1 MRNGTYSVLILVF
14 FWSAVAL
21 TAPNSLTYQGRI
33 VNSDG
38 KGLEY
43 NNVSFLFEIT
53 NPSGT
58 CVLYREQKNGVNLQ
72 NSGGVFDVPI
82 GSGTKMFP
90 TDPLYTLIDSFNNAR
105 SHDCSGGATY
115 SAVAGDAR
123 LLKVQ
128 FHDGSGWKVISPAN
142 EIRSVP
148 YSAYSYSAERLGT
161 KTESDFLAKAGLP
174 TCPANTYLTWNGT
187 ALSCAGISGANGGTV
202 TDVTSTNSYITI
214 ANGNSTPA
222 LTLNVGTAAGTVA
235 AGNDAR
241 FTDARVPT
249 GAAAGDLDGTY
260 PNPSVAKLQGTAVS
274 NAAPASGNFLKYN
287 GTAWTPSTI
296 AQSDVTGLSATL
308 SSYMTDAEFST
319 AVANAGCA
327 AHETMYWNAVAG
339 FSCQAINVSLAGD
352 VGGTIGA
359 SSVNKI
365 KGVTVDTTGLVAGQV
380 LKYDGTKWAPAA
392 DNDSNSGG
400 TVTNIATGTGLSGG
414 PITSTGTISL
424 ANTAVTAASYGST
437 TQVGTFTVD
446 AQGRLTA
453 ASNAA
458 IAFPVTTVAGRTGAV
473 TLDVG
478 DVGNGAG
485 KYFIYRPNNTACT
498 DGQVLKWINA
508 NSRWECANDT
518 DTSSGG
524 TITNI
529 ATGTGL
535 SGGPITSTGTIS
547 LANTAVTAAS
557 YGSTTQVGTFTVDAQ
572 GRLTAASN
580 AAIAFPVTTVAGRTG
595 AVVLDAADITSGAG
609 KYLTYR
615 PNNTACTDGQV
626 LKWVNANSRWECG
639 TDTDTSSGGTVT
651 NIATGTGLTGGPIT
665 STGTIALANTAVTPG
680 SYTRASITVD
690 AQGRLTAA
698 SSGAA
703 INLTSDVTGTL
714 PIANGGTGATTA
726 LAAFNGLSPLTTKGD
741 VLANDGT
748 NDIRLPA
755 GTNGQVLTADSAQA
769 SGLRWATPTVG
780 TVTNVTGT
788 APVQVATG
796 TTTPVISVDP
806 ATTGARG
813 VVQVGSGIA
822 VTSGTISAD
831 PANFPSAVPV
841 SKGGTGATSLTADR
855 LLVSNGTGSA
865 VIPFTCGTAQML
877 TFNASGVMGCTNF
890 ASTAFFANGGNT
902 LAGNATLGTNDA
914 YSLALETN
922 NVTRMTIS
930 NAGYVGIGQ
939 TPDTNAG
946 LAVMAPATTKSA
958 LILNSPAAGKVEMD
972 FLRNGTWLGTFGY
985 ANAAT
990 SDLYVSNG
998 SNAHII
1004 FDTNNVEKMRIT
1016 NDGRVGID
1024 AESPGARFQVGEWN
1038 ATANY
1043 NAVFVGSYHNTLGQA
1058 QFVGNWNSAGYWG
1071 IGPVANPA
1079 NSTVGIGNANA
1090 QGDWRA
1096 TQDLKLFV
1104 PGGLGLG
1111 EALSPERII
1120 HVKGTGGGNDDVY
1133 IQSIG
1138 NTGEP
1143 AYILTKARGSSGAET
1158 AVLAGDSLGFL
1169 SMRGYD
1175 GAAYYSGASIASVAE
1190 ADFATTKSAYMSF
1203 ATLNNGSSGE
1213 KMRITGGGY
1222 VGIGTSLPSV
1232 KLHVQ
1237 GSTYSASSVALERNE
1252 DSISGPGIQLMKSR
1266 GTSSAKTAV
1275 ASGDVLG
1282 NVLFNGYGDATTV
1295 GLGGQIQ
1302 SIASATWTSTSVPA
1316 DLAFLTHSGTGN
1328 VSIPTERMRIYSNG
1342 WVTMGASSG
1351 ATGGAPL
1358 YLKNASAPY
1367 IGFEE
1372 VDAAQKFFMGLD
1384 GGNFWIRPGPT
1395 TATPDAI
1402 TVTNAGNVYIGGNTG
1417 SRKLFVNGTSGGTA
1431 AWENL
1436 SDARLKSDI
1445 EVIPDS
1451 LKKILS
1457 LRGVTFNWR
1466 HDVRPDLDLIEKK
1479 DMGVIAQDVERVF
1492 PEAVDKDEK
1501 GFRAVAY
1508 TKLIGPMI
1516 EAFKELYKSV
1526 SGVKAEVLAQKREI
1540 ASLKQENQELRE
1552 AICEV
1557 NPKAKVCIKKK

>member
-1 MRNGTYSVLILVF
+1 M
-14 FWSAVAL
+14 AL
-21 TAPNSLTYQGRI
+21 AAPNSLTYQGRI

-105 SHDCSGGATY
+105 SHDCSGGASY

-161 KTESDFLAKAGLP
+161 KTETDFLAKAGLP
-174 TCPANTYLTWNGT
+174 TCGAGTYLTWNGT
-187 ALSCAGISGANGGTV
+187 TMTCAGISGANGGTV
-202 TDVTSTNSYITI
+202 TDVTSSNSYITI
-214 ANGNSTPA
+214 ANGTSTPA
-222 LTLNVGTAAGTVA
+222 LTLNVGTTAGTVA

-241 FTDARVPT
+241 FSDARTPT
-249 GAAAGDLDGTY
+249 GTAAGDLDGTY
-260 PNPSVAKLQGTAVS
+260 PNPTVAKLQGTAVS
-274 NAAPASGNFLKYN
+274 NAAPGSGNFLKYN
-287 GTAWTPSTI
+287 GTAWTPSAI

-308 SSYMTDAEFST
+308 SSYMTDAEFSA

-327 AHETMYWNAVAG
+327 AYETMYWNAVAG

-365 KGVTVDTTGLVAGQV
+365 KGVTVDTTGLTTGQV

-473 TLDVG
+473 VLDAA
-478 DVGNGAG
+478 DITSGAG
-485 KYFIYRPNNTACT
+485 KYLTYRPNNTACT

-595 AVVLDAADITSGAG
+595 AVTIDVGDLGNGAG
-609 KYLTYR
+609 KYFIYR

-626 LKWVNANSRWECG
+626 LKWVAANNRWECG

-665 STGTIALANTAVTPG
+665 STGTIALANTAVTAG

-726 LAAFNGLSPLTTKGD
+726 IAAFNGLSPLTTKGD
-741 VLANDGT
+741 VLGNDGT
-748 NDIRLPA
+748 NDVRLPA
-755 GTNGQVLTADSAQA
+755 GTNGQVLTADSSQT
-769 SGLRWATPTVG
+769 SGLKWATPTVG

-788 APVQVATG
+788 APIQVATG
-796 TTTPVISVDP
+796 TTTPVISLS
-806 ATTGARG
+806 T
-813 VVQVGSGIA
+813 
-822 VTSGTISAD
+822 
-831 PANFPSAVPV
+831 VPV
-841 SKGGTGATSLTADR
+841 ASGGTGATSLTADR

-890 ASTAFFANGGNT
+890 ASTSFFANGGNT

-939 TPDTNAG
+939 SPDTNAG
-946 LAVMAPATTKSA
+946 LAVMAPSTTKSA
-958 LILNSPAAGKVEMD
+958 LILNSPAAGKVELD

-985 ANAAT
+985 ANTAT
-990 SDLYVSNG
+990 SDLYVTNG
-998 SNAHII
+998 ANAHII
-1004 FDTNNVEKMRIT
+1004 FDTNNTEVMRIT
-1016 NDGRVGID
+1016 NDGKVGID

-1038 ATANY
+1038 GTNNY

-1090 QGDWRA
+1090 QGDWRS
-1096 TQDLKLFV
+1096 TQDLKLYV

-1111 EALSPERII
+1111 DALAPERII

-1133 IQSIG
+1133 VQSIG

-1143 AYILTKARGSSGAET
+1143 AYILTKARSNTGVEA

-1175 GAAYYSGASIASVAE
+1175 GAAYQSGASIAGVAE

-1213 KMRITGGGY
+1213 RMRITSAGS
-1222 VGIGTSLPSV
+1222 VGIGSTAPTV
-1232 KLHVQ
+1232 RLHVQ
-1237 GSTYSASSVALERNE
+1237 GNSYTNSSGAFERNE
-1252 DSISGPGIQLMKSR
+1252 DVQAGPGVQLMKSR
-1266 GTSSAKTAV
+1266 GTASAKTAV
-1275 ASGDVLG
+1275 QSGDALG
-1282 NVLFNGYGDATTV
+1282 NILFNGYGDATTT
-1295 GLGGQIQ
+1295 GLGSQIQ
-1302 SIASATWTSTSVPA
+1302 SIASATWTSTAVPA
-1316 DLAFLTHSGTGN
+1316 DLAFLTHTGTGN
-1328 VSIPTERMRIYSNG
+1328 INTPTERMRIYSNG
-1342 WVTMGASSG
+1342 WITMGVSSG
-1351 ATGGAPL
+1351 STGGAPL
-1358 YLKNASAPY
+1358 LLKNATAPY
-1367 IGFEE
+1367 IGFDE
-1372 VDAAQKFFMGLD
+1372 VDSSGKFFMGLD

-1395 TATPDAI
+1395 TSSSDAI
-1402 TVTNAGNVYIGGNTG
+1402 TVTAAGNVYIGGNSG
-1417 SRKLFVNGTSGGTA
+1417 SRKFFVNGTSGGTA

-1436 SDARLKSDI
+1436 SDARLKTDI
-1445 EVIPDS
+1445 QVVPDS
-1451 LKKILS
+1451 LQKILS

-1526 SGVKAEVLAQKREI
+1526 SGVKAEVQAQKREI

-1557 NPKAKVCIKKK
+1557 NPKAKVCQKKK

>member
-1 MRNGTYSVLILVF
+1 MRNGTYLALILA
-14 FWSAVAL
+14 FWSGVAL
-21 TAPNSLTYQGRI
+21 AAPNSLTYQGRI

-90 TDPLYTLIDSFNNAR
+90 TDPLYTLIDSFNNSR

-161 KTESDFLAKAGLP
+161 KTETDFLAKAGLP
-174 TCPANTYLTWNGT
+174 TCGAGTYLTWNGT
-187 ALSCAGISGANGGTV
+187 TMTCAGISGANGGTV

-214 ANGNSTPA
+214 ANGTSTPA

-241 FTDARVPT
+241 FSDARTPT

-287 GTAWTPSTI
+287 GTAWTPSAI

-424 ANTAVTAASYGST
+424 ANTAVTPAAYGST
-437 TQVGTFTVD
+437 TSVGTFTVD

-453 ASNAA
+453 ASNAN

-485 KYFIYRPNNTACT
+485 KYF
-498 DGQVLKWINA
+498 V
-508 NSRWECANDT
+508 
-518 DTSSGG
+518 
-524 TITNI
+524 
-529 ATGTGL
+529 
-535 SGGPITSTGTIS
+535 
-547 LANTAVTAAS
+547 
-557 YGSTTQVGTFTVDAQ
+557 
-572 GRLTAASN
+572 
-580 AAIAFPVTTVAGRTG
+580 
-595 AVVLDAADITSGAG
+595 
-609 KYLTYR
+609 YR

-626 LKWVNANSRWECG
+626 LKWVTANNRWECG

-665 STGTIALANTAVTPG
+665 STGTIALANTAVTAG

-703 INLTSDVTGTL
+703 INLASDVTGTL

-726 LAAFNGLSPLTTKGD
+726 IAAFNGLSPLTTKGD
-741 VLANDGT
+741 VLGNDGT
-748 NDIRLPA
+748 NDVRLPA

-769 SGLRWATPTVG
+769 SGLKWATPTVG
-780 TVTNVTGT
+780 TVTSVTGT

-822 VTSGTISAD
+822 VSSGTISAD

-890 ASTAFFANGGNT
+890 ASTSFFANGGNT
-902 LAGNATLGTNDA
+902 LASNATLGTNDA

-939 TPDTNAG
+939 SPDTNAG
-946 LAVMAPATTKSA
+946 LAVMAPSTTKSA

-985 ANAAT
+985 ANTAT
-990 SDLYVSNG
+990 SDLYISNG
-998 SNAHII
+998 SDAHII

-1043 NAVFVGSYHNTLGQA
+1043 NAVFVGSYHNTNGQA

-1090 QGDWRA
+1090 QGDWRS
-1096 TQDLKLFV
+1096 TQDLKLYV

-1111 EALSPERII
+1111 TALAPERII

-1133 IQSIG
+1133 VQSIG

-1143 AYILTKARGSSGAET
+1143 AYILTKARSNSGAEA

-1175 GAAYYSGASIASVAE
+1175 GTAYQSGASIAGVAE
-1190 ADFATTKSAYMSF
+1190 ADFATAKSAYMSF

-1213 KMRITGGGY
+1213 RMRITSSGA
-1222 VGIGTSLPSV
+1222 VGIGATAPTV
-1232 KLHVQ
+1232 RLHVQ
-1237 GSTYSASSVALERNE
+1237 GNNYTNSSAAFERNE
-1252 DSISGPGIQLMKSR
+1252 EASAGPGIQLMKSR
-1266 GTSSAKTAV
+1266 GTTGAKAAV
-1275 ASGDVLG
+1275 QSGDTLG
-1282 NVLFNGYGDATTV
+1282 SLLFNGYGDATTV
-1295 GLGGQIQ
+1295 GLGSHIQ
-1302 SIASATWTSTSVPA
+1302 SVASATWTSTSVPA
-1316 DLAFLTHSGTGN
+1316 DMTFSTHTGTGS
-1328 VSIPTERMRIYSNG
+1328 VTVPTERMRIHSTG
-1342 WVTMGASSG
+1342 WITMGVGTS
-1351 ATGGAPL
+1351 TPGAPL
-1358 YLKNASAPY
+1358 NLRSATAPY
-1367 IGFEE
+1367 IGFDEM
-1372 VDAAQKFFMGLD
+1372 DTSGKFFMGLD

-1395 TATPDAI
+1395 TASSDAL
-1402 TVTNAGNVYIGGNTG
+1402 TVTSGGNVYIGGNTG
-1417 SRKLFVNGTSGGTA
+1417 SRKFFVNGTSGGTA

-1436 SDARLKSDI
+1436 SDARLKTDI
-1445 EVIPDS
+1445 QVVPDS
-1451 LKKILS
+1451 LQKILS

-1516 EAFKELYKSV
+1516 EAFKELYASL
-1526 SGVKAEVLAQKREI
+1526 SGVKAEVQAQKREI

-1557 NPKAKVCIKKK
+1557 NPKSKVCIKKK

>member
-1 MRNGTYSVLILVF
+1 MRNGTYLALILA
-14 FWSAVAL
+14 FWSGVAL
-21 TAPNSLTYQGRI
+21 AAPNSLTYQGRI

-90 TDPLYTLIDSFNNAR
+90 TDPLYTLIDSFNNSR

-161 KTESDFLAKAGLP
+161 KTETDFLAKAGLP
-174 TCPANTYLTWNGT
+174 TCGAGTYLTWNGT
-187 ALSCAGISGANGGTV
+187 TMTCAGISGANGGTV

-214 ANGNSTPA
+214 ANGTSTPA

-241 FTDARVPT
+241 FSDARTPT

-287 GTAWTPSTI
+287 GTAWTPSAI

-392 DNDSNSGG
+392 DNDANSGG

-424 ANTAVTAASYGST
+424 ANTAVTPAAYGST
-437 TQVGTFTVD
+437 T
-446 AQGRLTA
+446 
-453 ASNAA
+453 S
-458 IAFPVTTVAGRTGAV
+458 
-473 TLDVG
+473 
-478 DVGNGAG
+478 
-485 KYFIYRPNNTACT
+485 
-498 DGQVLKWINA
+498 
-508 NSRWECANDT
+508 
-518 DTSSGG
+518 
-524 TITNI
+524 
-529 ATGTGL
+529 
-535 SGGPITSTGTIS
+535 
-547 LANTAVTAAS
+547 
-557 YGSTTQVGTFTVDAQ
+557 VGTFTVDAQ

-595 AVVLDAADITSGAG
+595 AVVLDAGDITSGAG

-626 LKWVNANSRWECG
+626 LKWVTANNRWECG

-665 STGTIALANTAVTPG
+665 STGTIALANTAVTAG

-703 INLTSDVTGTL
+703 INLASDVTGTL

-726 LAAFNGLSPLTTKGD
+726 IAAFNGLSPLTTKGD
-741 VLANDGT
+741 VLGNDGT
-748 NDIRLPA
+748 NDVRLPA

-769 SGLRWATPTVG
+769 SGLKWATPTVG
-780 TVTNVTGT
+780 TVTSVTGT

-822 VTSGTISAD
+822 VSSGTISAD

-890 ASTAFFANGGNT
+890 ASTSFFANGGNT
-902 LAGNATLGTNDA
+902 LASNATLGTNDA

-939 TPDTNAG
+939 SPDTNAG

-985 ANAAT
+985 ANTAT
-990 SDLYVSNG
+990 SDLYISNG
-998 SNAHII
+998 SDAHII

-1043 NAVFVGSYHNTLGQA
+1043 NAVFVGSYHNTNGQA

-1090 QGDWRA
+1090 QGDWRS
-1096 TQDLKLFV
+1096 TQDLKLYV

-1111 EALSPERII
+1111 TALAPERII
-1120 HVKGTGGGNDDVY
+1120 HVKGTGGSNDDVY
-1133 IQSIG
+1133 VQSIG

-1143 AYILTKARGSSGAET
+1143 AYILTKARSNSGAEA

-1175 GAAYYSGASIASVAE
+1175 GTAYQSGASIAGVAE
-1190 ADFATTKSAYMSF
+1190 ADFATAKSAYMSF

-1213 KMRITGGGY
+1213 RMRITSSGA
-1222 VGIGTSLPSV
+1222 VGIGATAPTV
-1232 KLHVQ
+1232 RLHVQ
-1237 GSTYSASSVALERNE
+1237 GSTYTNSSAAFERNE
-1252 DSISGPGIQLMKSR
+1252 EATAGPGIQLMKSR
-1266 GTSSAKTAV
+1266 GTASTKAAV
-1275 ASGDVLG
+1275 VAGDTLG
-1282 NVLFNGYGDATTV
+1282 SLLFNGYGDATTV
-1295 GLGGQIQ
+1295 GLGSHIQ
-1302 SIASATWTSTSVPA
+1302 SVASATWTSTFVPA
-1316 DLAFLTHSGTGN
+1316 DMTFSTHTGTGS
-1328 VSIPTERMRIYSNG
+1328 VTVPTERMRIHSTG
-1342 WVTMGASSG
+1342 WITMGVGTSSP
-1351 ATGGAPL
+1351 GAPL
-1358 YLKNASAPY
+1358 NLRNASAPY
-1367 IGFEE
+1367 IGFDEM
-1372 VDAAQKFFMGLD
+1372 DTSGKFFMGLD

-1395 TATPDAI
+1395 TSSSDAI
-1402 TVTNAGNVYIGGNTG
+1402 TVTAAGNVYIGGNSG
-1417 SRKLFVNGTSGGTA
+1417 SRKFFVNGTSGGTA

-1436 SDARLKSDI
+1436 SDARLKTDI
-1445 EVIPDS
+1445 QVVPDS
-1451 LKKILS
+1451 LQKILS

-1516 EAFKELYKSV
+1516 EAFKELYASL
-1526 SGVKAEVLAQKREI
+1526 SGVKAEVQAQKREI

-1557 NPKAKVCIKKK
+1557 NPKSKVCIKKK

>member
-1 MRNGTYSVLILVF
+1 MRNGTYTVLILVF
-14 FWSAVAL
+14 LWTGVAL
-21 TAPNSLTYQGRI
+21 AAPNSLTYQGRI

-105 SHDCSGGATY
+105 SHDCSGGASY

-161 KTESDFLAKAGLP
+161 KTETDFLAKAGLP
-174 TCPANTYLTWNGT
+174 TCGAGTYLTWNGT
-187 ALSCAGISGANGGTV
+187 TMTCAGISGANGGTV
-202 TDVTSTNSYITI
+202 TDVTSSNSYITI
-214 ANGNSTPA
+214 ANGTSTPA
-222 LTLNVGTAAGTVA
+222 LTLNVGTTAGTVA

-241 FTDARVPT
+241 FSDARTPT
-249 GAAAGDLDGTY
+249 GTAAGDLDGTY
-260 PNPSVAKLQGTAVS
+260 PNPTVAKLQGTAVS
-274 NAAPASGNFLKYN
+274 NAAPGSGNFLKYN
-287 GTAWTPSTI
+287 GTAWTPSAI

-308 SSYMTDAEFST
+308 SSYMTDAEFSA

-327 AHETMYWNAVAG
+327 AYETMYWNAVAG

-365 KGVTVDTTGLVAGQV
+365 KGVTVDTTGLTTGQV

-473 TLDVG
+473 VLDAA
-478 DVGNGAG
+478 DITSGAG
-485 KYFIYRPNNTACT
+485 KYLTYRPNNTACT

-595 AVVLDAADITSGAG
+595 AVTIDVGDLGNGAG
-609 KYLTYR
+609 KYFIYR

-626 LKWVNANSRWECG
+626 LKWVAANNRWECG

-665 STGTIALANTAVTPG
+665 STGTIALANTAVTAG

-726 LAAFNGLSPLTTKGD
+726 IAAFNGLSPLTTKGD
-741 VLANDGT
+741 VLGNDGT
-748 NDIRLPA
+748 NDVRLPA
-755 GTNGQVLTADSAQA
+755 GTNGQVLTADSSQT
-769 SGLRWATPTVG
+769 SGLKWATPTVG

-788 APVQVATG
+788 APIQVATG
-796 TTTPVISVDP
+796 TTTPVISLS
-806 ATTGARG
+806 T
-813 VVQVGSGIA
+813 
-822 VTSGTISAD
+822 
-831 PANFPSAVPV
+831 VPV
-841 SKGGTGATSLTADR
+841 ASGGTGATSLTADR

-890 ASTAFFANGGNT
+890 ASTSFFANGGNT

-939 TPDTNAG
+939 SPDTNAG
-946 LAVMAPATTKSA
+946 LAVMAPSTTKSA
-958 LILNSPAAGKVEMD
+958 LILNSPAAGKVELD

-985 ANAAT
+985 ANTAT
-990 SDLYVSNG
+990 SDLYVTNG
-998 SNAHII
+998 ANAHII
-1004 FDTNNVEKMRIT
+1004 FDTNNTEVMRIT
-1016 NDGRVGID
+1016 NDGKVGID

-1038 ATANY
+1038 GTNNY

-1090 QGDWRA
+1090 QGDWRS
-1096 TQDLKLFV
+1096 TQDLKLYV

-1111 EALSPERII
+1111 DALAPERII

-1133 IQSIG
+1133 VQSIG

-1143 AYILTKARGSSGAET
+1143 AYILTKARSNTGVEA

-1175 GAAYYSGASIASVAE
+1175 GAAYQSGASIAGVAE

-1213 KMRITGGGY
+1213 RMRITSAGS
-1222 VGIGTSLPSV
+1222 VGIGSTAPTV
-1232 KLHVQ
+1232 RLHVQ
-1237 GSTYSASSVALERNE
+1237 GNSYTNSSGAFERNE
-1252 DSISGPGIQLMKSR
+1252 DVQAGPGVQLMKSR
-1266 GTSSAKTAV
+1266 GTASAKTAV
-1275 ASGDVLG
+1275 QSGDALG
-1282 NVLFNGYGDATTV
+1282 NILFNGYGDATTT
-1295 GLGGQIQ
+1295 GLGSQIQ
-1302 SIASATWTSTSVPA
+1302 SIASATWTSTAVPA
-1316 DLAFLTHSGTGN
+1316 DLAFLTHTGTGN
-1328 VSIPTERMRIYSNG
+1328 INTPTERMRIYSNG
-1342 WVTMGASSG
+1342 WITMGVSSG
-1351 ATGGAPL
+1351 STGGAPL
-1358 YLKNASAPY
+1358 LLKNATAPY
-1367 IGFEE
+1367 IGFDE
-1372 VDAAQKFFMGLD
+1372 VDSSGKFFMGLD

-1395 TATPDAI
+1395 TSSSDAI
-1402 TVTNAGNVYIGGNTG
+1402 TVTAAGNVYIGGNSG
-1417 SRKLFVNGTSGGTA
+1417 SRKFFVNGTSGGTA

-1436 SDARLKSDI
+1436 SDARLKTDI
-1445 EVIPDS
+1445 QVVPDS
-1451 LKKILS
+1451 LQKILS

-1526 SGVKAEVLAQKREI
+1526 SGVKAEVQAQKREI

-1557 NPKAKVCIKKK
+1557 NPKAKVCQKKK

>member
-1 MRNGTYSVLILVF
+1 MRNGTYLALILA
-14 FWSAVAL
+14 FWSGVAL
-21 TAPNSLTYQGRI
+21 AAPNSLTYQGRI

-90 TDPLYTLIDSFNNAR
+90 TDPLYTLIDSFNNSR

-161 KTESDFLAKAGLP
+161 KTETDFLAKAGLP
-174 TCPANTYLTWNGT
+174 TCGAGTYLTWNGT
-187 ALSCAGISGANGGTV
+187 TMTCAGISGANGGTV

-214 ANGNSTPA
+214 ANGTSTPA

-241 FTDARVPT
+241 FSDARTPT

-287 GTAWTPSTI
+287 GTAWTPSAI

-424 ANTAVTAASYGST
+424 ANTAVTPAAYGST
-437 TQVGTFTVD
+437 TSVGTFTVD

-473 TLDVG
+473 VLDAG
-478 DVGNGAG
+478 DITSGAG
-485 KYFIYRPNNTACT
+485 KYLTYRPNNTACT

-524 TITNI
+524 TVTNI

-580 AAIAFPVTTVAGRTG
+580 ANIAFPVTTVAGRTG
-595 AVVLDAADITSGAG
+595 AVTLDVGDVGNGAG
-609 KYLTYR
+609 KYFVYR

-626 LKWVNANSRWECG
+626 LKWVTANNRWECG

-665 STGTIALANTAVTPG
+665 STGTIALANTAVTAG

-703 INLTSDVTGTL
+703 INLASDVTGTL

-726 LAAFNGLSPLTTKGD
+726 IAAFNGLSPLTTKGD
-741 VLANDGT
+741 VLGNDGT
-748 NDIRLPA
+748 NDVRLPA

-769 SGLRWATPTVG
+769 SGLKWATPTVG
-780 TVTNVTGT
+780 TVTSVTGT

-822 VTSGTISAD
+822 VSSGTISAD

-890 ASTAFFANGGNT
+890 ASTSFFANGGNT
-902 LAGNATLGTNDA
+902 LASNATLGTNDA

-939 TPDTNAG
+939 SPDTNAG

-985 ANAAT
+985 ANTAT
-990 SDLYVSNG
+990 SDLYISNG
-998 SNAHII
+998 SDAHII

-1043 NAVFVGSYHNTLGQA
+1043 NAVFVGSYHNTNGQA

-1090 QGDWRA
+1090 QGDWRS
-1096 TQDLKLFV
+1096 TQDLKLYV

-1111 EALSPERII
+1111 DALAPERII

-1133 IQSIG
+1133 VQSIG

-1143 AYILTKARGSSGAET
+1143 AYILTKARSNSGAEA

-1175 GAAYYSGASIASVAE
+1175 GTAYQSGASIAGVAE
-1190 ADFATTKSAYMSF
+1190 ADFATAKSAYMSF

-1213 KMRITGGGY
+1213 RMRITSSGA
-1222 VGIGTSLPSV
+1222 VGIGATAPTV
-1232 KLHVQ
+1232 RLHVQ
-1237 GSTYSASSVALERNE
+1237 GNNYTNSSAAFERNE
-1252 DSISGPGIQLMKSR
+1252 EASAGPGIQLMKSR
-1266 GTSSAKTAV
+1266 GTTGAKTAV
-1275 ASGDVLG
+1275 QSGDTLG
-1282 NVLFNGYGDATTV
+1282 SLLFNGYGDATTV
-1295 GLGGQIQ
+1295 GLGSHIQ
-1302 SIASATWTSTSVPA
+1302 SVAAATWTSTSVPA
-1316 DLAFLTHSGTGN
+1316 DLTFSTHTGTGSLT
-1328 VSIPTERMRIYSNG
+1328 VPTERMRIHSTG
-1342 WVTMGASSG
+1342 WITMGVGTSSP
-1351 ATGGAPL
+1351 GAPL
-1358 YLKNASAPY
+1358 NLRNASAPY
-1367 IGFEE
+1367 IGFDEM
-1372 VDAAQKFFMGLD
+1372 DTTQKFFMGVD
-1384 GGNFWIRPGPT
+1384 GGSFWIRPGPT
-1395 TATPDAI
+1395 TASSDAL
-1402 TVTNAGNVYIGGNTG
+1402 TVTSGGNVYIGGNTG
-1417 SRKLFVNGTSGGTA
+1417 SRKFFVNGTSGGTA

-1436 SDARLKSDI
+1436 SDARLKTDI
-1445 EVIPDS
+1445 QVVPDS
-1451 LKKILS
+1451 LQKILS

-1516 EAFKELYKSV
+1516 EAFKELYASL
-1526 SGVKAEVLAQKREI
+1526 SGVKAEVQAQKREI

-1557 NPKAKVCIKKK
+1557 NPKSKVCIKKK